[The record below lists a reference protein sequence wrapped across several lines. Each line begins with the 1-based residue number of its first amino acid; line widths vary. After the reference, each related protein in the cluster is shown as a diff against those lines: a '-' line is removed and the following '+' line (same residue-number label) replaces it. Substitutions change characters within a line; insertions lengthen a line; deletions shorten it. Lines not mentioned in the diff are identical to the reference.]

1 MKVGKVSETIL
12 KRSIFKQIHTKRDEV
27 LLGAGVGE
35 DCAAMKL
42 APGEIF
48 VISTDPI
55 TGTVKD
61 IGTLAIQITANDL
74 ASSGA
79 EPVGVM
85 LTVLL
90 PEEIEEAEIKQ
101 MMGEVEAACAR
112 FHIQVM
118 GGHTEV
124 TRAVNQPII
133 SVTGVGKVQEGQL
146 VSTAGAKPGQDILV
160 TKWIGVEGTSII
172 AKEKEEELRKRFPA
186 AFVETAK
193 GFDQYI
199 SVVEDSKIAV
209 KHGVSAMHD
218 VTEGGIYGALWE
230 VAEASGVGLEIDL
243 KAIPIRQ
250 ETVEICECF
259 VRGHGGPFLAGAHQS
274 RQAGD
279 TFQSPVELFR
289 PGCDDKKITRKEKF
303 AFQVPFTKIFSFPFA
318 AGTEQFFVVRRD
330 AIDFCFLY
338 DLLLPT
344 GRNLYDIPHRV
355 TSIRNLFL
363 GVLRHSAW
371 QPGFIQ
377 EYYGSPR
384 NAAKR
389 RFRI

>member
-1 MKVGKVSETIL
+1 MKVGKVSETVL

-42 APGEIF
+42 SPGEIF

-61 IGTLAIQITANDL
+61 VGMLAIQITANDL

-90 PEEIEEAEIKQ
+90 PEEITEEDIRE
-101 MMGEVEAACAR
+101 MMRQIEEACAR

-124 TRAVNQPII
+124 TRAVTQPVI
-133 SVTGVGKVQEGQL
+133 SVTGVGKVREDRL

-160 TKWIGVEGTSII
+160 TKWIGIEGTSII
-172 AKEKEEELRKRFPA
+172 AKEKEEELLGRFSA
-186 AFVETAK
+186 AFVDTAK
-193 GFDQYI
+193 GFDRYL
-199 SVVEDSKIAV
+199 SVLPESAIAV
-209 KHGVSAMHD
+209 EHGVSAMHD

-230 VAEASGVGLEIDL
+230 VAEASGIGLEIDL

-250 ETVEICECF
+250 ETVEICEYFELNPYYLISSGCMLMAAD
-259 VRGHGGPFLAGAHQS
+259 RGHDLARKLEASGIPAAVIGKATDGKARRVWNGGEESFLE
-274 RQAGD
+274 RPKPD
-279 TFQSPVELFR
+279 ELY
-289 PGCDDKKITRKEKF
+289 KI
-303 AFQVPFTKIFSFPFA
+303 
-318 AGTEQFFVVRRD
+318 
-330 AIDFCFLY
+330 
-338 DLLLPT
+338 
-344 GRNLYDIPHRV
+344 
-355 TSIRNLFL
+355 
-363 GVLRHSAW
+363 
-371 QPGFIQ
+371 
-377 EYYGSPR
+377 YG
-384 NAAKR
+384 N
-389 RFRI
+389 

>member
-1 MKVGKVSETIL
+1 MKVGKVSETVL

-42 APGEIF
+42 SPGEVF

-61 IGTLAIQITANDL
+61 VGMLAIQITANDL

-90 PEEIEEAEIKQ
+90 PEEITEEDIRE
-101 MMGEVEAACAR
+101 MMRQVEEACAR

-124 TRAVNQPII
+124 TRAVTQPVI
-133 SVTGVGKVQEGQL
+133 SVTGVGKVREDRL

-160 TKWIGVEGTSII
+160 TKWIGIEGTSII
-172 AKEKEEELRKRFPA
+172 AKEKEEELLGRFSA
-186 AFVETAK
+186 AFVDTAK
-193 GFDQYI
+193 GFDRYL
-199 SVVEDSKIAV
+199 SVLPESAIAV
-209 KHGVSAMHD
+209 EHGVSAMHD

-230 VAEASGVGLEIDL
+230 VAEASGIGLEIDL

-250 ETVEICECF
+250 ETVEICEYFELNPYYLISSGCMLMAAD
-259 VRGHGGPFLAGAHQS
+259 RGHDLARKLEASGIPAAVIGKATDGKARRVWNGGEESFLE
-274 RQAGD
+274 RPKPD
-279 TFQSPVELFR
+279 ELY
-289 PGCDDKKITRKEKF
+289 KI
-303 AFQVPFTKIFSFPFA
+303 
-318 AGTEQFFVVRRD
+318 
-330 AIDFCFLY
+330 
-338 DLLLPT
+338 
-344 GRNLYDIPHRV
+344 
-355 TSIRNLFL
+355 
-363 GVLRHSAW
+363 
-371 QPGFIQ
+371 
-377 EYYGSPR
+377 YG
-384 NAAKR
+384 N
-389 RFRI
+389 